1 MRVFVTGAS
10 GWVGSSVVAELL
22 GAGHQVLGLARSD
35 ASAAKIERL
44 GAQVHRG
51 DLSDSEALRKGAAE
65 TDAVLHL
72 AYNHDFAQMAE
83 AGEADR
89 AALTAFAAE
98 FAGSDRPVVIPSGLL
113 GLPTGREA
121 TEEDVPEPHE
131 ALPPRSLAERL
142 AKDLAHEQGVRTAVV
157 RLAPTVH
164 GAGDWG
170 FITSYVA
177 IARKLGTAYYI
188 GDGTNRWPTISRAD
202 AARLFRLSIERPHPG
217 AVLHGAAAHA
227 SFAEIADAVGR
238 RLGIPVASTDAEQAE
253 ERFGPLAAFY
263 SLGVQVST
271 TATRER
277 YGWEPTGPTL
287 LEDIADGAYTG

>member
-10 GWVGSSVVAELL
+10 GWIGSSVVPELR

-44 GAQVHRG
+44 GAEVQRG
-51 DLSDSEALRKGAAE
+51 DLSDLETLRKGAAR

-72 AYNHDFAQMAE
+72 AYNHDFSQME
-83 AGEADR
+83 QAGESDR
-89 AALTAFAAE
+89 AALTAFARE
-98 FAGSDRPVVIPSGLL
+98 LAGSERPLVIASGLL

-121 TEEDVPEPHE
+121 TEEDVHEPHKG
-131 ALPPRSLAERL
+131 LPPRFRAERL
-142 AKDLAHEQGVRTAVV
+142 AKEMAQEQGVWTAVM

-177 IARKLGTAYYI
+177 IARQLGTAYYI
-188 GDGTNRWPTISRAD
+188 GDGANQWPAISRAD
-202 AARLFRLSIERPHPG
+202 AATLYRLSIERPRPG
-217 AVLHGAAAHA
+217 AVLHGAAEHVA
-227 SFAEIADAVGR
+227 FVDIAEAVGR
-238 RLGIPVASTDAEQAE
+238 KLDVPVASVTAEEAE
-253 ERFGPLAAFY
+253 ERFGALAAFY
-263 SLGVQVST
+263 SLGVVVSS
-271 TATRER
+271 TATRET

-287 LEDIADGAYTG
+287 LEDIANGAYTD